1 MNESKSKILCVEDDE
16 DTCELISFVLKQAG
30 YEVEACS
37 KIDCLKLIHEEKFL
51 AFILDNWF
59 EGTSGVDICKEI
71 RSFDSHTPIIFFS
84 GEARPKEIELALES
98 GANAYLVKPNDF
110 EKLTETVI
118 RFIEENRIKAAPRNH
133 VQNYEFLFF
142 IKEIELYGENH
153 L

>member
-37 KIDCLKLIHEEKFL
+37 RIDCLKLIHEERFL

-71 RSFDSHTPIIFFS
+71 RSFDLATPIIFCS
-84 GEARPKEIELALES
+84 GEARQIEIGKALAA
-98 GANAYLVKPNDF
+98 GANAYLVKPIDF
-110 EKLTETVI
+110 EELTNTVTKLIQEQRDLPQT
-118 RFIEENRIKAAPRNH
+118 A
-133 VQNYEFLFF
+133 
-142 IKEIELYGENH
+142 
-153 L
+153 